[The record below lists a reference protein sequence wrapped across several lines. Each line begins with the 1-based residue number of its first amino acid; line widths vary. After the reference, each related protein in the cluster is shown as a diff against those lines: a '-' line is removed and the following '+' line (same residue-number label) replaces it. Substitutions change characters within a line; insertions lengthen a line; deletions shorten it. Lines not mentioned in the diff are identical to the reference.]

1 MLGHV
6 LQRAV
11 ALAPFKLVAATVC
24 AYFAAAAV
32 SSVISARVLAPATVG
47 PKFAPVVATAPVAQP
62 QRKRDGHDFVARD
75 MFCSSCTPPAAIAD
89 GIDDTFSPQAVLIA
103 TIIAETPRCTVRALA
118 TAAQGDYGVGDSIAG
133 VGTITRIGWRSID
146 LVDRS
151 GRRGKLD
158 LLDNALAAARGED
171 GAATPAAS
179 AAAQPWDGRITKID
193 DHTFE
198 VDRGLVRDLVSGAA
212 KPGGARVGP
221 RTENGKLTGL
231 RMFGIKEPSLAGAL
245 GMQNGDVM
253 TGVNNVPITSMQT
266 MLDVYAHIDSLNVV
280 EIAAERAGKP
290 MTMTLRLR

>member
-11 ALAPFKLVAATVC
+11 ALVPYKLLAATAC
-24 AYFAAAAV
+24 AYFAASAV
-32 SSVISARVLAPATVG
+32 TSVIAARVLAPAETG
-47 PKFAPVVATAPVAQP
+47 PKFAAVTASAPVVHEP
-62 QRKRDGHDFVARD
+62 RKGDGRDFVARD
-75 MFCSSCTPPAAIAD
+75 MFCSSCTPPAIASG

-103 TIIAETPRCTVRALA
+103 TIIADTPRCTVRALA
-118 TAAQGDYGVGDSIAG
+118 TAAQGDYGVGDAIAG

-146 LVDRS
+146 LVDRD
-151 GRRGKLD
+151 GRHGKLD

-171 GAATPAAS
+171 GAATPNPA

-198 VDRGLVRDLVSGAA
+198 VDRALVRDLVSGAA
-212 KPGGARVGP
+212 KPGGVRIGP
-221 RTENGKLTGL
+221 RTDNGKLTGL
-231 RMFGIKEPSLAGAL
+231 RMTGVREPSLASAL

-253 TGVNNVPITSMQT
+253 TGINNVPITSAQT

-280 EIAAERAGKP
+280 EIAAERGGKP
-290 MTMTLRLR
+290 MTITLRLR